1 MNVAPDQTII
11 LGLQIF
17 LDHRSLSSISTN
29 QQILMTRLVLIMR
42 YVEFPRVTGVQLAL
56 QHSCCL
62 CCCCSNLAI
71 ARLPLDCTVGLQIKK
86 LFILPSLSSSSSW
99 SQQVQF
105 SGHSRTL
112 WSFPIL
118 ITRSKNWSTAGY
130 RRAKWALRWFET
142 VRHFSLQP
150 PELGKVYC
158 TLCCELLTRQGGIV
172 LLSGKLLPTHQLCLV
187 PFHAMCWNSILI

>member
-1 MNVAPDQTII
+1 MFDLHYNI
-11 LGLQIF
+11 LAA
-17 LDHRSLSSISTN
+17 SA
-29 QQILMTRLVLIMR
+29 VL
-42 YVEFPRVTGVQLAL
+42 
-56 QHSCCL
+56 H
-62 CCCCSNLAI
+62 CSNLAT
-71 ARLPLDCTVGLQIKK
+71 ARLPLNCTLGLQIKK
-86 LFILPSLSSSSSW
+86 LFILSSLSSSCCL
-99 SQQVQF
+99 QQVQF

-158 TLCCELLTRQGGIV
+158 TLCCELLV
-172 LLSGKLLPTHQLCLV
+172 SKSGKEGSWLCFWVGNCCQPTNC
-187 PFHAMCWNSILI
+187 AMCIFLPCVGTLF